1 MSEPTP
7 PALFQNPLYLHP
19 SDGPSSLI
27 DTYNNMQLEKR
38 FSLCDRSR
46 NYKLNKDT
54 YEINQSGSSVGEYY
68 TRMKCVWEELHNL
81 NVFLM
86 IDTISLEI
94 IVFFVALN
102 KQRLFQFLNGLEDH
116 YNHQRSQILMINPL
130 PNVESACSLI
140 QQEESQR
147 LLFGST
153 SNDESTALYNKG
165 NVKDKCT
172 ICGFKWH
179 PPEK

>member
-1 MSEPTP
+1 
-7 PALFQNPLYLHP
+7 
-19 SDGPSSLI
+19 
-27 DTYNNMQLEKR
+27 
-38 FSLCDRSR
+38 
-46 NYKLNKDT
+46 
-54 YEINQSGSSVGEYY
+54 
-68 TRMKCVWEELHNL
+68 MKCVWEELHNL

-116 YNHQRSQILMINPL
+116 YNHQRSQILMIVHL
-130 PNVESACSLI
+130 PNVESVCSLI
-140 QQEESQR
+140 RQEESQR

-153 SNDESTALYNKG
+153 ANVKSTTLYNKG

-179 PPEK
+179 PPEKCYEKGQGRKQGALRTAAYVESGNISITPQQFEQLLK